1 MEMHRVQLKVYSFLF
16 ASSTHNTFNHS
27 RHMIGAHLGLH
38 RFQPYRSAN
47 KRKPDAT
54 AKLAKGV
61 SGEQAVE
68 WAHGSSV
75 ADSQNF
81 ARVLMEVTIAD
92 LLHVPT
98 VQFSMFN
105 LHSQLTDSS

>member
-1 MEMHRVQLKVYSFLF
+1 
-16 ASSTHNTFNHS
+16 
-27 RHMIGAHLGLH
+27 MIGAHLGLH
-38 RFQPYRSAN
+38 RFQAYRSAN

-61 SGEQAVE
+61 SSEQSVE
-68 WAHGSSV
+68 WAHGSSL

-92 LLHVPT
+92 LFACANSTVLN
-98 VQFSMFN
+98 VQFPFTTDR
-105 LHSQLTDSS
+105 LQLI